1 MLQWVTRTVVRFSSI
16 FLCGMLSSVL
26 TVAVI
31 GAQWFASLVGDSV
44 VLAVE
49 VLVTLLALGLVS
61 WLTRRA
67 DALARVVGTVRP
79 GSPEEEQADRVLSR
93 FDTAE
98 KAQEFQCLIFLPPA
112 IAGFILLDERLS
124 LYVHGGLLI
133 LAIAGAF
140 WQSHRLEHLRQLRG
154 YTTSFGRT
162 VP

>member
-67 DALARVVGTVRP
+67 DALARAVGTVRLAR
-79 GSPEEEQADRVLSR
+79 QKRNR
-93 FDTAE
+93 QTACYP
-98 KAQEFQCLIFLPPA
+98 ALIPLKRRRSSSALCFCP
-112 IAGFILLDERLS
+112 RLS
-124 LYVHGGLLI
+124 PVLFCWMN
-133 LAIAGAF
+133 AF
-140 WQSHRLEHLRQLRG
+140 RSMC
-154 YTTSFGRT
+154 TAAC
-162 VP
+162 